1 MNVGQIM
8 IKMYIEIKLNDKVVK
23 VDRDE
28 YVRLKTLDLKEFGF
42 NVTEEEVDRQVQKI
56 LNDSLQNLS
65 VVGLFIQD
73 DFKI

>member
-1 MNVGQIM
+1 M
-8 IKMYIEIKLNDKVVK
+8 IKMYIEIKLNDKVAK

-65 VVGLFIQD
+65 IIGLFIQD
-73 DFKI
+73 DFNIY

>member
-1 MNVGQIM
+1 
-8 IKMYIEIKLNDKVVK
+8 MYIEIKLNDKVVK

>member
-1 MNVGQIM
+1 
-8 IKMYIEIKLNDKVVK
+8 MYIEIKLNDKVVK

-73 DFKI
+73 DFNIY

>member
-1 MNVGQIM
+1 
-8 IKMYIEIKLNDKVVK
+8 MYIEIKLNDKVVK

-65 VVGLFIQD
+65 IIGLFIQD
-73 DFKI
+73 DFNIY

>member
-1 MNVGQIM
+1 
-8 IKMYIEIKLNDKVVK
+8 MYIEIKLNDKVVK

-28 YVRLKTLDLKEFGF
+28 YVKLKTLDLKEFGF

-73 DFKI
+73 DFNIY